1 MTIDGEAYWAGRAV
15 ARPPTFYAQLASI
28 VACHASLF
36 CLQIVFFLP
45 FRVEHLQAMNVGLN
59 IAIRH
64 SSYKC
69 SAVAEMDDRLAID
82 MARKEG
88 N

>member
-1 MTIDGEAYWAGRAV
+1 MTIDGEAHWAGRAV

-28 VACHASLF
+28 VASLF

-59 IAIRH
+59 IVI
-64 SSYKC
+64 
-69 SAVAEMDDRLAID
+69 
-82 MARKEG
+82 
-88 N
+88 